1 MFTVGMGGTD
11 HWNSKLS
18 TNVQCEKNNHSD
30 FLISQKIC
38 TKINKITIFLTHFGS
53 LKTSYI

>member
-18 TNVQCEKNNHSD
+18 TNVQCEKNNYS
-30 FLISQKIC
+30 SQKIC
-38 TKINKITIFLTHFGS
+38 TKINKITTFLTHFES

>member
-18 TNVQCEKNNHSD
+18 TNFQCEKNNHPA
-30 FLISQKIC
+30 FLKYLKKSAQKS
-38 TKINKITIFLTHFGS
+38 TK
-53 LKTSYI
+53 